1 MAAYSGDKQ
10 DHTDIPTLVS
20 QALRSNRHGSS
31 RVKASLPVIIVPN
44 YRLSA
49 NPERPDDRAVHPGHV
64 DDVRKALDALL
75 NSGEGAGLN
84 ACPAAEAGE
93 APMMVPLEGSSKDL
107 CLDSAAV
114 TSPADQDASG
124 AEDSKAPGYTAQ
136 QVSPSAVRAAL
147 SRIQDLYVAG
157 HSCGAHMVAHLL
169 RSAVSTSGSASDSTW
184 LHDPRLRGV
193 AFLDGIYDS
202 RALVEEYPD
211 YEGFM
216 RAAGVMGEEMDAPVP
231 FIASASGLA
240 ARSSNHGAPPAA
252 HSDRPQGHLEK
263 IIVAHADADEL
274 LTPRQSREWFDKL
287 SSALGGEHERGLKVI
302 WDDKTLKGTHDGCLH
317 HPGLGELLVDLMSR

>member
-31 RVKASLPVIIVPN
+31 SSKASPPVIIVPN

-49 NPERPDDRAVHPGHV
+49 NPERPTDSAVHPGHV
-64 DDVRKALDALL
+64 EDVKRALDALL
-75 NSGEGAGLN
+75 SSGEGAGLN
-84 ACPAAEAGE
+84 ACPAAEAGG
-93 APMMVPLEGSSKDL
+93 APIVAPEEGARKDP
-107 CLDSAAV
+107 STNPAAI

-124 AEDSKAPGYTAQ
+124 AKDSKAPGYTAQ

-147 SRIQDLYVAG
+147 SRIQDLYIAG

-184 LHDPRLRGV
+184 LRDPRLRGV
-193 AFLDGIYDS
+193 AFLDGIYES

-231 FIASASGLA
+231 FITSAS
-240 ARSSNHGAPPAA
+240 SSAEA
-252 HSDRPQGHLEK
+252 HSDPPQGHLEK

-287 SSALGGEHERGLKVI
+287 SSALGGEHEREPKVI

-317 HPGLGELLVDLMSR
+317 HPGLGQLLVDLMSR